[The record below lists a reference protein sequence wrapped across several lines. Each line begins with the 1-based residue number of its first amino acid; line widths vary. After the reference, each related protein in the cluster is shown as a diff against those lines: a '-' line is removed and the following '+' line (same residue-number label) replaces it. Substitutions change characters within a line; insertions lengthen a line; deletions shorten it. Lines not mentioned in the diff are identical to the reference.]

1 MKYKIYM
8 LSVAM
13 AAIMLGSMVGVA
25 SATTPA
31 ITSVTTA
38 PAVVWTG
45 HHEQLF
51 FIQGDN
57 GNLWGLNLNGRIG
70 TGHYATWTDMGVPI
84 TSSPYA
90 VAGSTQHRDGYRD
103 PTSQTVTVFFA
114 TASGGIASST
124 SNDAG
129 RTWSAETAW
138 PGTVAPGT
146 GPAAVINPA
155 TSAFDVFY
163 VDSAS
168 LHLMEDSLQVNI
180 IPPASSVVTDLGGVV
195 TATPAVVSPVNGF
208 VDVVVRGTG
217 GHIWERTFETGGWGP
232 WTPFHDGTIGY
243 GAVMTNPGG
252 TNVDLFVAGSDYRL
266 YELQSSDNGVSWHN
280 QYGNIGVLPSLWPN
294 LDWIAHNGVMASQPS
309 ASLYQDHMGQPMNVG
324 PSGHQ
329 HGGEVVAMTG
339 QDGNIWLWTSP
350 PGQWD
355 PTPIPNVG

>member
-1 MKYKIYM
+1 
-8 LSVAM
+8 M
-13 AAIMLGSMVGVA
+13 AAIMLVSMAGVA
-25 SATTPA
+25 SAATPA

-38 PAVVWTG
+38 PAVVWAG
-45 HHEQLF
+45 HHEFF

-57 GNLWGLNLNGRIG
+57 GNLWGMTPDGRIG
-70 TGHYATWTDMGVPI
+70 NGHWGTWTDMGVAI

-90 VAGSTQHRDGYRD
+90 VAGSRENRDTYALSASD
-103 PTSQTVTVFFA
+103 PRSGTITVFFA
-114 TASGGIASST
+114 TANGGIASST
-124 SNDAG
+124 TTDSG
-129 RTWSAETAW
+129 RTWSAETSW
-138 PGTVAPGT
+138 PGTVAAGT

-163 VDSAS
+163 VDSSS
-168 LHLMEDSLQVNI
+168 LHLMEDSLAVNI

-195 TATPAVVSPVNGF
+195 TATPAVVSPTNGF

-243 GAVMTNPGG
+243 GAVMVNPGDH
-252 TNVDLFVAGSDYRL
+252 NVDLFVAGSDYRL
-266 YELQSSDNGVSWHN
+266 YELQSSDNGVTWHN
-280 QYGNIGVLPSLWPN
+280 QYGNIGVKPSLWPN

-309 ASLYQDHMGQPMNVG
+309 ASLYEDHHGPQSTNVG
-324 PSGHQ
+324 PVGHQ